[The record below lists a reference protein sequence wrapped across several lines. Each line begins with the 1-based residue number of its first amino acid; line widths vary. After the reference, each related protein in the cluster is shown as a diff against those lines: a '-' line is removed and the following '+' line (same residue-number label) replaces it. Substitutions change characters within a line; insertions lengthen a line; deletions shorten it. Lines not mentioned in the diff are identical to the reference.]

1 MTKIA
6 TKTPTRT
13 KTTIYWAATLFAA
26 FIMTTSGALALF
38 HMPGMM
44 AALAHLGYP
53 PYFSNLLAISKL
65 AGVSVLLLPGLPR
78 LKEWAYAGFGI
89 TVLSASYSH
98 LHSGDG
104 LLALEPLVTFAALI
118 LSYTMRPPS
127 RTFFNPQPTQSLVA
141 LQPTPTNINPPSPLT
156 KHERL

>member
-1 MTKIA
+1 M

-13 KTTIYWAATLFAA
+13 TTTIYWAATLFVA
-26 FIMTTSGALALF
+26 FIMTISGALAII
-38 HMPGMM
+38 HAPSMM
-44 AALAHLGYP
+44 SGLAHLGYP
-53 PYFSNLLAISKL
+53 PYFSNLLGVSKL
-65 AGVSVLLLPGLPR
+65 AGVCVLLLPGVAR

-98 LHSGDG
+98 LLSGDG

-127 RTFFNPQPTQSLVA
+127 RTFFKPAPGNETYAAPIVSA
-141 LQPTPTNINPPSPLT
+141 D
-156 KHERL
+156 KA